1 MDTVSRFNF
10 VQEFQKLLLASPR
23 YNLKHVMAENCDYAD
38 TAVKSKNCYYS
49 FGVFYCEDV
58 YYSRYSRKCTDC
70 NGVTFCVGCQLCT
83 ECMACLNC
91 YQCAYC
97 QNCQGCTDC
106 KFSIDCFGCSDCFG
120 CVGLYQKKYCI
131 FNEQL
136 IKEVYLKR
144 LAQINLVNPSH
155 LKFIEQ
161 EVENLRKTEPELSLH
176 QLLTEDCIGEN
187 ITESKNCY
195 QCYDT
200 FASEDCFYTIEANA
214 NKDCC
219 DLTVCFE
226 TELSYSCVQSP
237 LCYNCNFLYQVDNSS
252 NSEFCAYSR
261 RLKNCFG
268 CVYLEDKEYYILNK
282 QYSPEDY
289 ATEVDRIKK
298 KLVAAGEYN
307 MKIFLVS
314 DYEKRRMETETD
326 PVIKI

>member
-1 MDTVSRFNF
+1 MDTVSKSNF
-10 VQEFQKLLLASPR
+10 VQEFQKLLLVSPR

-70 NGVTFCVGCQLCT
+70 NGVTFCVSCQWCT

-97 QNCQGCTDC
+97 HNCQNCTDC
-106 KFSIDCFGCSDCFG
+106 QFSIDCFGCSDCFG
-120 CVGLYQKKYCI
+120 CVGFYQKKYCM

-136 IKEVYLKR
+136 TKEVYAQR
-144 LAQINLVNPSH
+144 LAQIDLANQSH
-155 LKFIEQ
+155 RNFIEQ
-161 EVENLRKTEPELSLH
+161 KVETLRKTAPQLNMH
-176 QLLTEDCIGEN
+176 QLRTEDCIGEN

-282 QYSPEDY
+282 PYSPENY
-289 ATEVDRIKK
+289 EREVERIKNE
-298 KLVAAGEYN
+298 LMQVGEYN
-307 MKIFLVS
+307 MKVFLVS
-314 DYEKRRMETETD
+314 DYEKCRMQTETD